1 MRYNLPKFKFL
12 ILFIFTLFI
21 VAPCVLA
28 QGTSQDRK
36 NEAEAEKARAEAEK
50 IRAEARKAEIDA
62 ANAAFSASFPAP
74 SSKPLEGTTT
84 INDNVVIEPQTV
96 SYISMAEL
104 ANRIVATIKE
114 NDTLKSSTSLSIYNE
129 KDVSLLLTYQ
139 VARKQIE
146 LMQGAYCDLITN
158 SDCPKKSS
166 DNASAAFTS
175 AAPLKI
181 AQSFLGGFVDLTAFL
196 RTNVEIKG
204 QTFDIDESALVAE
217 VFRAAQTDKGLG
229 KNLYYPKT
237 FPPFLG
243 NIDSEILGLLE
254 KVNML
259 KNLSQNIEDK
269 NSEITEKEKSIK
281 STEEE
286 LLAASK
292 KEKEEIEKA
301 SRLMEVYAPD
311 IYKETIDISAKFNKI
326 ASSTYSMPL
335 KEKEMILALRDN
347 IKIIQ
352 DLKTSLTSKKLKLEG
367 ELSSLKKEFE
377 SLAGDLAKPN
387 QEEKLKMAITQLK
400 NLNKQF
406 DNYVTSFTQIDS
418 TTKTNLLTS
427 CIKAEHLSAA
437 LTPNHCWLEL
447 KVLKAGGNNRI
458 KTNLI
463 VDIFTGGNRLSH
475 SGGVIVL
482 YNLFDNTG
490 KVLLSDTLTNYK
502 GYINA
507 RKVKN
512 LAKDFKNL
520 DHPTLQ

>member
-1 MRYNLPKFKFL
+1 MSYNLPKFKFL
-12 ILFIFTLFI
+12 TLLIFSLFIM
-21 VAPCVLA
+21 VPCVLA
-28 QGTSQDRK
+28 QGTPADRK
-36 NEAEAEKARAEAEK
+36 TEAEAEKLRAEA
-50 IRAEARKAEIDA
+50 RLAEANARKAEIDA
-62 ANAAFSASFPAP
+62 ANTAFSARFPI
-74 SSKPLEGTTT
+74 STSKLLEGMTT

-114 NDTLKSSTSLSIYNE
+114 NETLKSSTSLSVYNE

-139 VARKQIE
+139 VATKQIE
-146 LMQGAYCDLITN
+146 LMQGAYCSLITN
-158 SDCPKKSS
+158 SDCPKKPS
-166 DNASAAFTS
+166 DGTS
-175 AAPLKI
+175 GSITSIAPLKI

-217 VFRAAQTDKGLG
+217 VFRAVQTDKDLR
-229 KNLYYPKT
+229 KDLYYPKT
-237 FPPFLG
+237 FPPFLE
-243 NIDSEILGLLE
+243 NIGSEILDLLE
-254 KVNML
+254 KVNNL

-286 LLAASK
+286 LLVSSK

-311 IYKETIDISAKFNKI
+311 VYKENIDISAKFNKI
-326 ASSTYSMPL
+326 AASTYSMPL
-335 KEKEMILALRDN
+335 KEKEMILAFRDN

-377 SLAGDLAKPN
+377 SLAGDLAKLD
-387 QEEKLKMAITQLK
+387 QEKLKVVITQLK

-406 DNYVTSFTQIDS
+406 DNYVTSFTQVDS

-427 CIKAEHLSAA
+427 CIKAEHLNQA
-437 LTPNHCWLEL
+437 LTPKHCWIEL
-447 KVLKAGGNNRI
+447 KVIKAGGNNRI

-463 VDIFTGGNRLSH
+463 IDIFTGGNRLSH

-482 YNLFDNTG
+482 YNLFDSTG